1 MGKGSKLFEGTL
13 WQRNCAVAIND
24 SVSNTAYA
32 ASWDGVTDA
41 APSKDAVYDKIEA
54 AATAAAA
61 LVSDTA
67 YAGSWDG
74 VTTIAP
80 SKNAVYDKIETVI
93 SGANA
98 LVSDTAF
105 AGSWDGVTTIAPS
118 KNAVYDKF
126 VALLASGTYSPT
138 FTSVAN
144 LDSTP
149 TQGGAFSY
157 MRIGAIV
164 QVSGYATVDPT
175 APATITQFGI
185 SLPVTSNLGA
195 VPDLTGVCAANAV
208 ISESGGVFA
217 DTTNDRANVHF
228 ICNSTASHALF
239 IQFQY
244 QVI

>member
-80 SKNAVYDKIETVI
+80 SKNAVYDKINSLPT
-93 SGANA
+93 
-98 LVSDTAF
+98 
-105 AGSWDGVTTIAPS
+105 
-118 KNAVYDKF
+118 
-126 VALLASGTYSPT
+126 LASGTYSPT

-149 TQGGAFSY
+149 TKGGDFSY
-157 MRIGAIV
+157 MRIGAFV
-164 QVSGYATVDPT
+164 HVSGYANVDPT
-175 APATITQFGI
+175 AGATITQFGI